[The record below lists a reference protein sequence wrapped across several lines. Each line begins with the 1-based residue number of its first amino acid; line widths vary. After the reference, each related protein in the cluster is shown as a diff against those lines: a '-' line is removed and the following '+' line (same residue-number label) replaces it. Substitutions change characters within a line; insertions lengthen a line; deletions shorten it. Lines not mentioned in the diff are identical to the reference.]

1 MKRITI
7 AIAATII
14 LGALTIALPNL
25 RPTVQAKPVAKPA
38 APQIGPDHCGG
49 VTFTFVNK
57 LPDGEILKVVKIEYH
72 RAVKNNWSTE
82 LISFGGNGECTNG
95 AKCVT
100 TGDSLADAK
109 GVRLD
114 TFKLHYQWRNNQNGA
129 NWSDTITSPI
139 AFNEASG
146 YQECQP
152 NKNYG
157 GNSWAVTK

>member
-1 MKRITI
+1 MRKITI
-7 AIAATII
+7 AIATTLV
-14 LGALTIALPNL
+14 LGALTIALPKL
-25 RPTVQAKPVAKPA
+25 RSTVQAKPVAKPA
-38 APQIGPDHCGG
+38 APQIGPDHCGN
-49 VTFTFVNK
+49 VKFQFVNK

-82 LISFGGNGECTNG
+82 VISFGGNGECSNG
-95 AKCVT
+95 YKCTT

-139 AFNEASG
+139 AFNEFSG
-146 YQECQP
+146 YQEC
-152 NKNYG
+152 KTDKVYG
-157 GNSWAVTK
+157 GDSWVVTK